1 VRITIFVSS
10 LAGGGV
16 ARLSLTMAGGFAGR
30 GHAVSVLTWDGTAP
44 DFHEAPPGIE
54 RVQVGTGSRP
64 LVRWFDLF
72 GNIRRLARVRTAIV
86 ATKPDCVISIADGTN
101 ELMLLA
107 TAGCKLKRLVSVQID
122 QAAYDR
128 YHAGWNDLRRRHV
141 RRWAY
146 GMADAVVFLSSEE
159 SARAAAD
166 HPRWRCADV
175 ADPVI
180 PTIDGTLDE
189 EAARVIAELRSRDH
203 WLVGIGRL
211 VEQKGFD
218 LLLPA
223 FASLADRFPAW
234 GLLILGEG
242 PDRPS
247 LERQAAAL
255 GIADR
260 VLMPGVARKLHAI
273 LQRCDIFVLSSRF
286 EGQPLA
292 LIEAMLCG
300 LPVVSFDCPSG
311 PAAIVRPGVDGLLV
325 RPITAEAL
333 AAELARLMSCPDMR
347 RDMGRAAPDV
357 KSRFDVG
364 LICTKWE
371 TLIARCPLPHG
382 YSDGQS
388 RSP

>member
-1 VRITIFVSS
+1 VRITVFVSS

-16 ARLSLTMAGGFAGR
+16 ARVSLTIAGGFADR
-30 GHAVSVLTWDGTAP
+30 GHAVSVVTWDATEP
-44 DFHEAPPGIE
+44 DFYEVPPGVE
-54 RVQVGTGSRP
+54 RVQAGRGLRS

-72 GNIRRLARVRTAIV
+72 GNIRRLARIRAAIV
-86 ATKPDCVISIADGTN
+86 STQPDCVISIADGTN

-107 TAGCKLKRLVSVQID
+107 TINCRFKRLVSVQVD
-122 QAAYDR
+122 QTAYDHYNAR
-128 YHAGWNDLRRRHV
+128 WNDLRRRHF

-146 GMADAVVFLSSEE
+146 RMAHAVAFLSSEE

-166 HPRWRCADV
+166 NPRWRCADV
-175 ADPVI
+175 PDPVI
-180 PTIDGTLDE
+180 PTIDRKLDE
-189 EAARVIAELRSRDH
+189 KAARVIAQLKSRDC

-223 FASLADRFPAW
+223 FASLADHFPAW

-242 PDRPS
+242 PDRQS

-255 GIADR
+255 RIADR
-260 VLMPGVARKLHAI
+260 LLMPGVVKKLHAI
-273 LQRCDIFVLSSRF
+273 LQHCSIFVLSSRF

-292 LIEAMLCG
+292 LMEAMLCG
-300 LPVVSFDCPSG
+300 LPGVSFDCPSG
-311 PAAIVRPGVDGLLV
+311 PASIVRPGIDGLLV

-333 AAELARLMSCPDMR
+333 SAELSKMMSCSDMR

-357 KSRFDVG
+357 KSRFAVAP
-364 LICTKWE
+364 ICAKWE
-371 TLIARCPLPHG
+371 TLIARCPVPRG
-382 YSDGQS
+382 YSDS
-388 RSP
+388 CN